1 MTELHRVQVLR
12 GRRSECKSLDTLL
25 ESVRANQSRVLV
37 VRGEAGVGK
46 TALLDYLAASASK
59 CRIARAAGIES
70 EMELAFAGVHQLC
83 APMLHR
89 LGRLPDPQRRAIE
102 TAFGLS
108 TGEPPDRFLVGL
120 GVLSLLSDAAEDRP
134 LVCIVDDAQWIDRAS
149 VQILAFVARRLLA
162 ESIALVFAQREPTDE
177 LEFTGLP
184 QMVIAGLGDA
194 DARALLESA
203 IRGRLDDRV
212 RDRIVAETRG
222 NPLALLELP
231 RGLTVSEMA
240 GGFALPDARPLE
252 RRIEQSFLRRF
263 RTLPIDTQRLLL
275 IAAADPVGDV
285 TLLWRAA
292 ALLGIGTDAA
302 APAEAVGLI
311 ELGTRVRFRHPL
323 VRSAIYR
330 AAALSDRQAAHR
342 ALADAIDPQTDP
354 ARRAWHRAQAA
365 VGPDEGVA
373 RELEHSAVGAQKRG
387 GSAAAA
393 AFLERAVALT
403 PDPAHRGARA
413 LAAAQAKFEA
423 GAPDAATELLAAAAI
438 GPLNALQS
446 AELALLRARILFAR
460 RRGNDAPPLLL
471 DAAKQ
476 LEESDRGL
484 ARDAYLEAMG
494 AAVFA
499 GRLGGHC
506 GVQEIASAARIVPP
520 ESQKPRPTD
529 LLLDGLA
536 TRFTDGYVAGAGQLT
551 TALHA
556 LRKQTALRTEGDIV
570 GLLWLACPVA
580 PEPLGPEL
588 WDDDTWYDLA
598 TSAVRLARD
607 AGALSVLPIALAY
620 LAGFHVHAGEFTTAA
635 TLIDE
640 ADAISTAT
648 GNARLPYTSLLL
660 AAWRGDELHATTL
673 IENSIR
679 DATERGEGRAI
690 GLADHV
696 TSVLYNGLARYD
708 AALAAAQRACKHEDL
723 GFFGWYLVELIEAAV
738 RSDAFDV
745 ASDALRQLEERT
757 RAVGTDWALGMLARS
772 SALLSDGEAADALY
786 REAIEHLEGCRIAVQ
801 LARAH
806 LVYGE
811 WLRRAGR
818 RVDARAQL
826 RNAYEMFD
834 RFGAEAFAGRA
845 HRELLATG
853 ETVRKRT
860 TEIREA
866 LTSQEA
872 QVARLAAEGRTN
884 PEIGSQLFISPRTA
898 EYHLHKVF
906 TKLGISSRRAL
917 RDVFRGSVWMT
928 AQD

>member
-1 MTELHRVQVLR
+1 MTELRRVQVLR
-12 GRRSECKSLDTLL
+12 GRRSECESLDTLL
-25 ESVRANQSRVLV
+25 ESVRANQSCVLV
-37 VRGEAGVGK
+37 VRGEAGDGK

-89 LGRLPDPQRRAIE
+89 LGRLADPQRRAIE

-162 ESIALVFAQREPTDE
+162 ESIALVFAQREPSDE
-177 LEFTGLP
+177 LDFTGLP

-194 DARALLESA
+194 DARAVLESA
-203 IRGRLDDRV
+203 IPGRLDDRV

-263 RTLPIDTQRLLL
+263 RTLPIDAQRLLL
-275 IAAADPVGDV
+275 IAASDPVGDV

-302 APAEAVGLI
+302 EPAEAVGLI

-536 TRFTDGYVAGAGQLT
+536 TRFTDGYVA
-551 TALHA
+551 
-556 LRKQTALRTEGDIV
+556 
-570 GLLWLACPVA
+570 
-580 PEPLGPEL
+580 
-588 WDDDTWYDLA
+588 
-598 TSAVRLARD
+598 
-607 AGALSVLPIALAY
+607 
-620 LAGFHVHAGEFTTAA
+620 
-635 TLIDE
+635 
-640 ADAISTAT
+640 
-648 GNARLPYTSLLL
+648 
-660 AAWRGDELHATTL
+660 
-673 IENSIR
+673 
-679 DATERGEGRAI
+679 
-690 GLADHV
+690 
-696 TSVLYNGLARYD
+696 
-708 AALAAAQRACKHEDL
+708 
-723 GFFGWYLVELIEAAV
+723 
-738 RSDAFDV
+738 
-745 ASDALRQLEERT
+745 
-757 RAVGTDWALGMLARS
+757 
-772 SALLSDGEAADALY
+772 
-786 REAIEHLEGCRIAVQ
+786 
-801 LARAH
+801 
-806 LVYGE
+806 
-811 WLRRAGR
+811 
-818 RVDARAQL
+818 
-826 RNAYEMFD
+826 
-834 RFGAEAFAGRA
+834 
-845 HRELLATG
+845 
-853 ETVRKRT
+853 
-860 TEIREA
+860 
-866 LTSQEA
+866 
-872 QVARLAAEGRTN
+872 
-884 PEIGSQLFISPRTA
+884 
-898 EYHLHKVF
+898 
-906 TKLGISSRRAL
+906 
-917 RDVFRGSVWMT
+917 
-928 AQD
+928 

>member
-1 MTELHRVQVLR
+1 MTELRRVQVLR
-12 GRRSECKSLDTLL
+12 GRRSECESLDTLL

-89 LGRLPDPQRRAIE
+89 LGRLADPQRRAIE

-162 ESIALVFAQREPTDE
+162 ESIALVFAQREPSDE
-177 LEFTGLP
+177 LDFTGLP

-194 DARALLESA
+194 DARAVLESA
-203 IRGRLDDRV
+203 IPGRLDDRV

-263 RTLPIDTQRLLL
+263 RTLPIDAQRLLL
-275 IAAADPVGDV
+275 IAASDPVGDV

-302 APAEAVGLI
+302 EPAEAVGLI
-311 ELGTRVRFRHPL
+311 ELGTRARFRHPL

-342 ALADAIDPQTDP
+342 ALADAIDPQAEP

-365 VGPDEGVA
+365 VGPDESVA
-373 RELEHSAVGAQKRG
+373 RELEHSADGAQKRG

-393 AFLERAVALT
+393 AFLERATALT

-423 GAPDAATELLAAAAI
+423 GAPDAATDLLSAAAI
-438 GPLNALQS
+438 GPLNELQR
-446 AELALLRARILFAR
+446 AELALLRARIVFAR
-460 RRGNDAPPLLL
+460 RRGSDAPPLLL

-476 LEESDRGL
+476 LEESDREL

-506 GVQEIASAARIVPP
+506 GVQEIASAVRIVPP
-520 ESQKPRPTD
+520 GSRNPRPTD

-551 TALHA
+551 IA
-556 LRKQTALRTEGDIV
+556 LRAFRNQTELRSEGDIV
-570 GLLWLACPVA
+570 GTLWLACPVA

-588 WDDDTWYDLA
+588 WDDDTWYVLA
-598 TSAVRLARD
+598 RSAVKLARD

-620 LAGFHVHAGEFTTAA
+620 LAGFHVHAGEFTAAA

-660 AAWRGDELHATTL
+660 AAWRGNELHATTL

-679 DATERGEGRAI
+679 DATERGEGRAV

-696 TSVLYNGLARYD
+696 TCVLYNGLGRYE
-708 AALAAAQRACKHEDL
+708 AALAAAQSACKHEDL
-723 GFFGWYLVELIEAAV
+723 GFFGWYLVELIEAAA

-745 ASDALRQLEERT
+745 ASDALCQLEERT

-786 REAIEHLEGCRIAVQ
+786 RDAIQHLERSRIAVH

-826 RNAYEMFD
+826 RIAYEMFD
-834 RFGAEAFAGRA
+834 RFGAGAFADRA
-845 HRELLATG
+845 RRELLATG

-860 TEIREA
+860 TETREA

-906 TKLGISSRRAL
+906 TKLGIRSRRGL
-917 RDVFRGSVWMT
+917 RDAFRNSGPMT
-928 AQD
+928 VQD